1 MTTRREHPER
11 YGWWINELESLGV
24 GVKKTNEFND
34 LKEIRSL
41 AEIIKYHYYHYY
53 QTSNNS
59 LLFYVS
65 NYTPDILLA
74 TCCLYILVVNIH
86 NLHI

>member
-1 MTTRREHPER
+1 MRDLRLANMATRREHRER

-41 AEIIKYHYYHYY
+41 AEIIKEGFY
-53 QTSNNS
+53 Q
-59 LLFYVS
+59 
-65 NYTPDILLA
+65 NYKTE
-74 TCCLYILVVNIH
+74 
-86 NLHI
+86 